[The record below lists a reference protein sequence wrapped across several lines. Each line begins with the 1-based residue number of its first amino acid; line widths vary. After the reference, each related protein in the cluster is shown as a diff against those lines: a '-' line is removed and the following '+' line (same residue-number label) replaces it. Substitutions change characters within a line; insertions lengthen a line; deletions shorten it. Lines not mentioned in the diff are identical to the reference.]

1 MGKRIKTNI
10 KDVKTTTQD
19 EKKEKKTNTSKMENN
34 LRETILETINLVV
47 NKGTETEHVK
57 KMEIDA
63 KKKNIGVNMYS
74 YKLKH

>member
-34 LRETILETINLVV
+34 LRETIMETINIVV
-47 NKGTETEHVK
+47 NKGIETEHVK
-57 KMEIDA
+57 KMEIYT
-63 KKKNIGVNMYS
+63 KKKNIGVNEMCTAIN
-74 YKLKH
+74 

>member
-34 LRETILETINLVV
+34 LRETIMETINIVV
-47 NKGTETEHVK
+47 NKGIETEHVK
-57 KMEIDA
+57 KMEIDT
-63 KKKNIGVNMYS
+63 KKKNIGVNEMCTAIN
-74 YKLKH
+74 